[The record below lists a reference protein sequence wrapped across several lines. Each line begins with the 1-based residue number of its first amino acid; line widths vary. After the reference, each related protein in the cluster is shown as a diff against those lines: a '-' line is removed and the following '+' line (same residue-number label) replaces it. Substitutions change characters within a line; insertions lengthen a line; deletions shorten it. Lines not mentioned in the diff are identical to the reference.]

1 MSNIRTKYVNR
12 MRGLSWFLG
21 ALGLLIVVKIVRI
34 QHFETYSPNP
44 KKTKPMPWIEFIRRT
59 YDKDTVWAMRGQVF
73 ANDGRVLATSV
84 PKYDISIDPTIAD
97 SAYFRTR
104 VDSLGMLLAQ
114 TFGQKTSE
122 QYAEQLQ
129 TARDEGDSEVRISA
143 KVDFFT
149 RNKIKK
155 WPFFRNTSKRYPYPN
170 GGIVRTYYER
180 NRPFNMLAE
189 RTIGGMKQNRI
200 HSGHNGLEYT
210 YNNELAGVSW
220 VGMVERLRGGIR
232 REISVDQGG
241 MTAEAGMDIYTTL
254 DINIQDIATSA
265 LLKQLR
271 DKNARYGCVVVM
283 ETATGHIKA
292 MVNLGRQPDSSYV
305 EDDNYALKAKKDPG
319 STFKLAAMM
328 AVLDRADVNLNKVY
342 NTGRGRVDLP
352 GDLDIVDTKPHGLL
366 TVQQIIEQS
375 SNVGMHL
382 LMRDYFYR
390 EPKVFLQYL
399 HKYKL
404 TQKSGQD
411 IWGEEAP
418 VIHEY
423 QGAGWHKYSLSKM
436 AYGYE
441 MDLVPM
447 QILSFYNT
455 IANDGHWVRP
465 MLVQEIRKSDEV
477 VKKINVQRAS
487 ASICE
492 AATLRKLRTML
503 TGVVQNG
510 TARGPFEGCAY
521 QVAGKTGTA
530 QNRNEG
536 GSYIKGRDFNTTFVG
551 YFPANKPKYTCIVVI
566 DRPRGLSEGALYA
579 ANIAAPVFRTIS
591 DRIYATD
598 VTMHP
603 PIVPKRNT
611 LASLTSHFKSG
622 NADDLRLIADGLNV
636 PINAPLSG
644 WVDAKTGKLKKKK
657 IDGTRVPNVRG
668 MTLRD
673 ALAVL
678 ENQGFEVAFS
688 GVGKITQQSLEPGS
702 EVFASRKITVF
713 LR

>member
-1 MSNIRTKYVNR
+1 MPNVRTIFVNR
-12 MRGLSWFLG
+12 MRNIGWFLG
-21 ALGLLIVVKIVRI
+21 ALGVLIVVKIVRI

-44 KKTKPMPWIEFIRRT
+44 AKIKPKPWIEHLRRT
-59 YDKDTVWAMRGQVF
+59 FDKDTIWAMRGQVF
-73 ANDGRVLATSV
+73 ASDGRVLATSI
-84 PKYDISIDPTIAD
+84 PKYEISIDPTIAD
-97 SAYFRTR
+97 STYFKTR

-114 TFGQKTSE
+114 TFNEKSSE
-122 QYAEQLQ
+122 EYADQIR
-129 TARDEGDSEVRISA
+129 TARELGDSEVLISG

-149 RNKIKK
+149 RNRIKQ

-189 RTIGGMKQNRI
+189 RTIGGMKQNKI

-210 YNNELAGVSW
+210 YNYELAGVNRI
-220 VGMVERLRGGIR
+220 GMVEKLRGGVR
-232 REISVDQGG
+232 REIGEDQNG
-241 MTAEAGMDIYTTL
+241 TSAQAGMDIYTTL

-265 LLKQLR
+265 LVKQLR
-271 DKNARYGCVVVM
+271 DKRARYGCVVVM
-283 ETATGHIKA
+283 ETATGQIKA
-292 MVNLGRQPDSSYV
+292 MVNLGRQVDSSYV

-328 AVLDRADVNLNKVY
+328 AILDHADVSLSKVY

-352 GDLDIVDTKPHGLL
+352 GGLDIVDTKAHGSL

-390 EPKVFLQYL
+390 DPKVFLQYL

-411 IWGEEAP
+411 IWGEEPP

-423 QGAGWHKYSLSKM
+423 QGQGWHRYSLSKM

-465 MLVQEIRKSDEV
+465 MLVREVRRSDEL
-477 VKKINVQRAS
+477 VKKINPQRATVP
-487 ASICE
+487 ICG
-492 AATLRKLRTML
+492 ALTLKKLRTML
-503 TGVVQNG
+503 VGVVENG
-510 TARGPFEGCAY
+510 TARGPFENCPY

-530 QNRNEG
+530 QNRDDAG
-536 GSYIKGRDFNTTFVG
+536 AYIKGRDFNTTFVG
-551 YFPANKPKYTCIVVI
+551 YFPAPKPKYTCIVVI
-566 DRPRGLSEGALYA
+566 DRPKGLSEGALYA

-603 PIVPKRNT
+603 PIAPKRNT
-611 LASLTSHFKSG
+611 LTNLTNHFKSG
-622 NADDLRLIADGLNV
+622 NADDLRSIADGLDVPVTANV
-636 PINAPLSG
+636 SG

-657 IDGTRVPNVRG
+657 IDGARVPNVRG

-702 EVFASRKITVF
+702 EVFTNRNIILT